1 MMYFQKWGTIIA
13 LELRLNLTQFA
24 ITIRPPKRG
33 DPHLGVPI
41 IPHHRAHLRHRF
53 IDTHP
58 ILHQRTPQQCSD
70 TRAKLFV
77 RWRRPI
83 GPIPLYPGLQSPNY
97 PFIRSTTGRQTLN
110 IIALNLNHRT
120 HKKRLPEGLFPALAT
135 HSPDVIVFNELV
147 IGDGRPELHHAFRS
161 LGLSFVAV
169 SPAVPY
175 SPGRWQNQV
184 AIASR
189 WPIQVMAVPAGPDA
203 SANTNVLSVQT
214 AGTSLIGVRA
224 PGYKRMAD
232 WYAWWEWFIAL
243 ADAQVLIGDFN
254 VDPARARKKD
264 RAFQPLMTSKG
275 YARATPTA

>member
-1 MMYFQKWGTIIA
+1 M
-13 LELRLNLTQFA
+13 NL
-24 ITIRPPKRG
+24 
-33 DPHLGVPI
+33 V
-41 IPHHRAHLRHRF
+41 
-53 IDTHP
+53 
-58 ILHQRTPQQCSD
+58 S
-70 TRAKLFV
+70 
-77 RWRRPI
+77 
-83 GPIPLYPGLQSPNY
+83 
-97 PFIRSTTGRQTLN
+97 
-110 IIALNLNHRT
+110 LNLNHRT

-147 IGDGRPELHHAFRS
+147 IGDGRPELHHAFRG

-243 ADAQVLIGDFN
+243 ANAQVLIGDFN

-275 YARATPTA
+275 YARATPTGTWSYRGTNGTMAFLDHVFTRGVQLQSARYVQEPFCPNMTDHAALYVRLNTTRSETPCPPTC